1 MIENDLIWHGICS
14 NAHVYI
20 DYVMKTT
27 QTNILLVE
35 DDASLSTVL
44 ADYLRSK
51 DYTVETAN
59 NGKEAWEL
67 IMIKHY
73 DLIISDIM
81 MPRVNGFELLKL
93 VRAQYPDMPM
103 IMLTAKVDRDDIMHA
118 YELGCDD
125 YVTKPFS
132 MDILICKMEAVLR
145 RCRVRLETE
154 QTEWQLGD
162 LLFDSVRQQIGDQH
176 LSSREND
183 LLKMLCQSMNN
194 LVDRNRI
201 LMSIWGA
208 DTYFNAR
215 SLSVYINHLRKYLG
229 ENSPVRIMSVHG
241 KGYKMVI
248 MD

>member
-1 MIENDLIWHGICS
+1 
-14 NAHVYI
+14 
-20 DYVMKTT
+20 MKKK

-51 DYTVETAN
+51 DYMVETAA

-67 IMIKHY
+67 ILIKHY
-73 DLIISDIM
+73 DLIVSDIM
-81 MPRVNGFELLKL
+81 MPRMNGFELLKQIRTKFAEL
-93 VRAQYPDMPM
+93 PVV
-103 IMLTAKVDRDDIMHA
+103 MLTAKTDRDSMMRA
-118 YELGCDD
+118 YDLGCDD

-132 MDILICKMEAVLR
+132 MDILICKIEAILR
-145 RCRVRLETE
+145 RCRTHLETE
-154 QTEWQLGD
+154 QTEWHLGE
-162 LLFDSVRQQIGDQH
+162 LVFDSVRQQLGDQH

-183 LLKMLCQSMNN
+183 LLKMLCQSMNSI
-194 LVDRNRI
+194 VDRNRI

-229 ENSPVRIMSVHG
+229 ENTPVRIMSVHG
-241 KGYKMVI
+241 KGYKMVV

>member
-1 MIENDLIWHGICS
+1 
-14 NAHVYI
+14 
-20 DYVMKTT
+20 MKPK

-35 DDASLSTVL
+35 DDANLSIVL

-51 DYTVETAN
+51 DYVVENAT
-59 NGKEAWEL
+59 NGKEAWDL
-67 IMIKHY
+67 LLVKRY
-73 DLIISDIM
+73 DLVISDIM
-81 MPRVNGFELLKL
+81 MPKMNGFELLKL
-93 VRAQYPDMPM
+93 IRSQYLDLPVV
-103 IMLTAKVDRDDIMHA
+103 MLTAKIDRDDVLRA

-132 MDILICKMEAVLR
+132 MDILICKIEAVLR
-145 RCRVRLETE
+145 RYRFCLDSE
-154 QTEWQLGD
+154 QVEWQLGD
-162 LLFDSVRQQIGDQH
+162 LRYDSVRQQLGDRH

-183 LLKMLCQSMNN
+183 LLKILCVNMNN

-215 SLSVYINHLRKYLG
+215 SLSVYINHLRKYMG
-229 ENSPVRIMSVHG
+229 EGTPVRIMSVHG
-241 KGYKMVI
+241 KGYKLVI

>member
-1 MIENDLIWHGICS
+1 
-14 NAHVYI
+14 
-20 DYVMKTT
+20 MKTIP
-27 QTNILLVE
+27 TNILLVE

-51 DYTVETAN
+51 GYTVETAS

-67 IMIKHY
+67 ILVKHY
-73 DLIISDIM
+73 DLVISDIM
-81 MPRVNGFELLKL
+81 MPKMNGFELLKL
-93 VRAQYPDMPM
+93 LRAQHITLP
-103 IMLTAKVDRDDIMHA
+103 IIVLSAKTERDDIMLA

-132 MDILICKMEAVLR
+132 MDILICKVEAVLR
-145 RCRVRLETE
+145 RFRMTNESK
-154 QTEWQLGD
+154 QTEWQLGEVV
-162 LLFDSVRQQIGDQH
+162 FDSVRQLLGNQH

-183 LLKMLCQSMNN
+183 LLKMLCQNMNN

-215 SLSVYINHLRKYLG
+215 SLSVYVNHLRNYLG
-229 ENSPVRIMSVHG
+229 EDTPIRIMSVHG
-241 KGYKMVI
+241 KGYKLVN
-248 MD
+248 MDK

>member
-1 MIENDLIWHGICS
+1 
-14 NAHVYI
+14 
-20 DYVMKTT
+20 MKTM

-35 DDASLSTVL
+35 DDASLNTVL

-51 DYTVETAN
+51 DYTVETAS

-67 IMIKHY
+67 ILIKHY

-81 MPRVNGFELLKL
+81 MPRMNGFELLKL
-93 VRAQYPDMPM
+93 IRTQYQELPI
-103 IMLTAKVDRDDIMHA
+103 IMLTAKIDRDDIIHA
-118 YELGCDD
+118 YDLGCDD

-132 MDILICKMEAVLR
+132 MDVLICKIEAVLR
-145 RCRVRLETE
+145 RFRLTKESE
-154 QTEWQLGD
+154 QTEWQLGE
-162 LLFDSVRQQIGDQH
+162 LVFDSVRQQLGNQH

-183 LLKMLCQSMNN
+183 LLKMLCQSMGQ

-215 SLSVYINHLRKYLG
+215 SLSVYINHLRKYMG
-229 ENSPVRIMSVHG
+229 EESPIRIMSVHG
-241 KGYKMVI
+241 KGYKLVSLEK
-248 MD
+248 

>member
-1 MIENDLIWHGICS
+1 MNKRS
-14 NAHVYI
+14 
-20 DYVMKTT
+20 
-27 QTNILLVE
+27 TNILLVE

-81 MPRVNGFELLKL
+81 MPRMNGFELLQL
-93 VRAQYPDMPM
+93 VRAQNPDMPM
-103 IMLTAKVDRDDIMHA
+103 IMLTAKADRDDVIHA

-132 MDILICKMEAVLR
+132 MDILICKIEAVMR
-145 RCRVRLETE
+145 RYRHTLEVE

-162 LLFDSVRQQIGDQH
+162 LVFDSMRQLLGERH

-183 LLKMLCQSMNN
+183 LLKILCQNMNE

-201 LMSIWGA
+201 LMTIWGA

-229 ENSPVRIMSVHG
+229 EATPVRIMSVHS
-241 KGYKMVI
+241 KGYKLVI
-248 MD
+248 MNN

>member
-1 MIENDLIWHGICS
+1 
-14 NAHVYI
+14 
-20 DYVMKTT
+20 MKTIP
-27 QTNILLVE
+27 TNILLVE

-51 DYTVETAN
+51 GYTVETAS

-67 IMIKHY
+67 ILVKHY
-73 DLIISDIM
+73 DLVISDIM
-81 MPRVNGFELLKL
+81 MPKMNGFELLKL
-93 VRAQYPDMPM
+93 LRAQHITLPI
-103 IMLTAKVDRDDIMHA
+103 IMLSAKTDRDDIMLA

-132 MDILICKMEAVLR
+132 MDILICKVEAVLR
-145 RCRVRLETE
+145 RFRMTNESK
-154 QTEWQLGD
+154 QTEWQLGE
-162 LLFDSVRQQIGDQH
+162 LVFDSVRQLLGNQH

-183 LLKMLCQSMNN
+183 LLKMLCQNMNN

-215 SLSVYINHLRKYLG
+215 SLSVYVNHLRNYLG
-229 ENSPVRIMSVHG
+229 EDTPIRIMSVHG
-241 KGYKMVI
+241 KGYKLVN
-248 MD
+248 MDK

>member
-1 MIENDLIWHGICS
+1 MIWHGICG

-20 DYVMKTT
+20 YYVMKTT

-73 DLIISDIM
+73 DLVISDIM
-81 MPRVNGFELLKL
+81 MPRMNGFELLKL

-208 DTYFNAR
+208 DTYFNSR

-229 ENSPVRIMSVHG
+229 DNSPVRIMSVHG

>member
-1 MIENDLIWHGICS
+1 
-14 NAHVYI
+14 
-20 DYVMKTT
+20 MKTT

-81 MPRVNGFELLKL
+81 MPRMNGFELLKL

-132 MDILICKMEAVLR
+132 MDILICKIEAIVR
-145 RCRVRLETE
+145 RCRVSSDSE
-154 QTEWQLGD
+154 QTEWQLGE
-162 LLFDSVRQQIGDQH
+162 LVFDSVRQQLGSKH
-176 LSSREND
+176 LSTREND

-194 LVDRNRI
+194 LVERNRI
-201 LMSIWGA
+201 LMSIWGE

-215 SLSVYINHLRKYLG
+215 SLSVYVNHLRNYLG
-229 ENSPVRIMSVHG
+229 ENSPMRIMSVHG
-241 KGYKMVI
+241 KGYKLVDMH
-248 MD
+248 

>member
-1 MIENDLIWHGICS
+1 
-14 NAHVYI
+14 
-20 DYVMKTT
+20 MKTM

-35 DDASLSTVL
+35 DDANLSTVL

-51 DYTVETAN
+51 EYVVEIAN

-67 IMIKHY
+67 IAIKHY
-73 DLIISDIM
+73 DLILSDIT
-81 MPRVNGFELLKL
+81 MPKMNGFELLKL
-93 VRAQYPDMPM
+93 VRDQYHFLPVV
-103 IMLTAKVDRDDIMHA
+103 MLSSKTGRDDIIRA
-118 YELGCDD
+118 YGLGCDD

-132 MDILICKMEAVLR
+132 MDILICKIEAILR
-145 RCRVRLETE
+145 RCNIGQETA
-154 QTEWQLGD
+154 QTEWQLGG
-162 LLFDSVRQQIGDQH
+162 LVYDSVRQQLGKQH

-183 LLKMLCQSMNN
+183 LLKMLCTNMNN

-201 LMSIWGA
+201 LMSIWGE

-229 ENSPVRIMSVHG
+229 EESPVRIMSVHG

>member
-1 MIENDLIWHGICS
+1 
-14 NAHVYI
+14 
-20 DYVMKTT
+20 MKPK

-35 DDASLSTVL
+35 DDANLSIVL

-51 DYTVETAN
+51 DYVVENAT
-59 NGKEAWEL
+59 NGKEAWDL
-67 IMIKHY
+67 LLVKRY
-73 DLIISDIM
+73 DLVISDIM
-81 MPRVNGFELLKL
+81 MPKMNGFELLKL
-93 VRAQYPDMPM
+93 IRSQYLDLPVV
-103 IMLTAKVDRDDIMHA
+103 MLTAKIDRDDVLRA

-132 MDILICKMEAVLR
+132 MDILICKIEAVLR
-145 RCRVRLETE
+145 RYRFCLDSE
-154 QTEWQLGD
+154 QVEWQLGD
-162 LLFDSVRQQIGDQH
+162 LRYDSVRQQLGDRY

-183 LLKMLCQSMNN
+183 LLKILCVNMNN

-215 SLSVYINHLRKYLG
+215 SLSVYINHLRKYMG
-229 ENSPVRIMSVHG
+229 EGTPVRIMSVHG
-241 KGYKMVI
+241 KGYKLVI

>member
-1 MIENDLIWHGICS
+1 
-14 NAHVYI
+14 
-20 DYVMKTT
+20 MKTIP
-27 QTNILLVE
+27 TNILLVE

-51 DYTVETAN
+51 GYTVETAS

-67 IMIKHY
+67 ILVKHY
-73 DLIISDIM
+73 DLVISDIM
-81 MPRVNGFELLKL
+81 MPKMNGFELLKL
-93 VRAQYPDMPM
+93 LRAQHITLPI
-103 IMLTAKVDRDDIMHA
+103 IMLSAKTERDDIMLA

-132 MDILICKMEAVLR
+132 MDILICKVEAVLR
-145 RCRVRLETE
+145 RFRMTNESK
-154 QTEWQLGD
+154 QTEWQLGEVV
-162 LLFDSVRQQIGDQH
+162 FDSVRQLLGNQH

-183 LLKMLCQSMNN
+183 LLKMLCQNMNN

-215 SLSVYINHLRKYLG
+215 SLSVYVNHLRNYLG
-229 ENSPVRIMSVHG
+229 EDTPIRIMSVHG
-241 KGYKMVI
+241 KGYKLVN
-248 MD
+248 MDK

>member
-1 MIENDLIWHGICS
+1 
-14 NAHVYI
+14 
-20 DYVMKTT
+20 MKPK

-35 DDASLSTVL
+35 DDANLSIVL

-51 DYTVETAN
+51 DYVVENAT
-59 NGKEAWEL
+59 NGKEAWDL
-67 IMIKHY
+67 LLVKRY
-73 DLIISDIM
+73 DLVISDIM
-81 MPRVNGFELLKL
+81 MPKMNGFELLKL
-93 VRAQYPDMPM
+93 IRSQYLDLPVV
-103 IMLTAKVDRDDIMHA
+103 MLTAKIDRDDVLRA

-132 MDILICKMEAVLR
+132 MDILICKIEAILR
-145 RCRVRLETE
+145 RYRLNVDSE
-154 QTEWQLGD
+154 QVEWQLGG
-162 LLFDSVRQQIGDQH
+162 LHYDSVRQQLGDRH

-183 LLKMLCQSMNN
+183 LLRMLCVNMNN

-215 SLSVYINHLRKYLG
+215 SLSVYINHLRKYMG
-229 ENSPVRIMSVHG
+229 EGTPVRIMSVHG
-241 KGYKMVI
+241 KGYKLVI

>member
-1 MIENDLIWHGICS
+1 
-14 NAHVYI
+14 
-20 DYVMKTT
+20 MKTM

-35 DDASLSTVL
+35 DDASLNTVL

-51 DYTVETAN
+51 DYTVETAS

-67 IMIKHY
+67 ILIKHY

-81 MPRVNGFELLKL
+81 MPRMNGFELLKL
-93 VRAQYPDMPM
+93 IRTQYQELPV
-103 IMLTAKVDRDDIMHA
+103 IMLTAKTDRDDIIHA
-118 YELGCDD
+118 YDLGCDD

-132 MDILICKMEAVLR
+132 MDVLICKIEAVLR
-145 RCRVRLETE
+145 RFRLTKESE
-154 QTEWQLGD
+154 QTEWQLGE
-162 LLFDSVRQQIGDQH
+162 LVFDSVRQQLGNQH

-183 LLKMLCQSMNN
+183 LLKMLCQSMSQ

-215 SLSVYINHLRKYLG
+215 SLSVYINHLRKYMG
-229 ENSPVRIMSVHG
+229 EESPIRIMSVHG
-241 KGYKMVI
+241 KGYKLVSMEK
-248 MD
+248 

>member
-1 MIENDLIWHGICS
+1 MRMQS
-14 NAHVYI
+14 
-20 DYVMKTT
+20 
-27 QTNILLVE
+27 NILLVE
-35 DDASLSTVL
+35 DDTSLSTVL

-51 DYTVETAN
+51 NYVVETAI
-59 NGKEAWEL
+59 NGKEAWDL

-73 DLIISDIM
+73 DIVLSDIV
-81 MPRVNGFELLKL
+81 MPHMNGFELLKL
-93 VRAQYPDMPM
+93 IRSKYLDLPI
-103 IMLTAKVDRDDIMHA
+103 IMLTAKTDRDDIIRA

-132 MDILICKMEAVLR
+132 MDILICKIEAVLR
-145 RCRVRLETE
+145 RFCVRLESE

-162 LLFDSVRQQIGDQH
+162 LNFDSIRQKLGSQH

-183 LLKMLCQSMNN
+183 LLKMLCQNVNS
-194 LVDRNRI
+194 LVERNRI
-201 LMSIWGA
+201 LMNIWGA

-229 ENSPVRIMSVHG
+229 EGTPVKIMSVHG